1 MRNKIIIILFELGWA
16 VSFNFIGTL
25 TISELVLLLTFPLY
39 LKLSLFRQNK
49 DLVKLAK
56 IYLFLLTSQIVSECF
71 VSNGLES
78 SLKGLAITIVSFLHI
93 MFLYRFLH
101 GDKKLIVVLLL
112 AQVVMMIARGPDY
125 GAEGDIESALLGE
138 SVVWLK
144 FYLAPLLYTLL
155 PALAVLYYRRFIP
168 YLFVVVGG
176 ALIVLGARSGGGQIA
191 AAGIIVLLIQNRL
204 FKVKNKKIGL
214 IIAAVLGYWA
224 YIIYIDKVLEGEI
237 TAGNASQVF
246 DCDNPYN
253 PFELLMRGRAEA
265 WVGWQA
271 FLDKPLFGHGAW
283 AIDKTHHYA
292 HMIAEMQDDSF
303 HYNPT
308 KQYYVPGHSLI
319 IGFGVWN
326 GVFAMVCIIFIMYYS
341 LKRAFA
347 LLKIVDMRYQLL
359 VVSFIIQIIWTFL
372 FSPNSHLRQ
381 TLPIPIAIILVLYL
395 YEKKKKQKELI
406 N

>member
-1 MRNKIIIILFELGWA
+1 MRNKIIIILFELGWS

-125 GAEGDIESALLGE
+125 GAEGDIESVLLGE

-144 FYLAPLLYTLL
+144 FYLTPILYTLL
-155 PALAVLYYRRFIP
+155 PSIAILYPRKYMPI
-168 YLFVVVGG
+168 LFMIIGGVV
-176 ALIVLGARSGGGQIA
+176 IVAGARSGGGQIA
-191 AAGIIVLLIQNRL
+191 VSGLIVFFIQNRIFSGRNL
-204 FKVKNKKIGL
+204 KIGF
-214 IIAAVLGYWA
+214 IISTLFGYWG
-224 YIIYIDKVLEGEI
+224 YTIYVDKVLNKEI
-237 TAGNASQVF
+237 ISGNNEQIL
-246 DCDNPYN
+246 DCENPYN
-253 PFELLMRGRAEA
+253 PLELLMRGRSET
-265 WVGWQA
+265 WVGWIA
-271 FLDKPLFGHGAW
+271 FLDKPVLGHGAW
-283 AIDKTHHYA
+283 AEDNTHIYA
-292 HMIAEMQDDSF
+292 RMRAEMHDKDF
-303 HYNPT
+303 RYDPARR
-308 KQYYVPGHSLI
+308 YWVPAHSLI